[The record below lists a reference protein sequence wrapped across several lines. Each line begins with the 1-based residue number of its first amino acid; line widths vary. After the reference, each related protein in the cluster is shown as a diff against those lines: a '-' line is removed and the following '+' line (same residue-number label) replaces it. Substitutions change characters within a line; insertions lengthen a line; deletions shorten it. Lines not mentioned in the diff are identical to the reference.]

1 MNFKRNRKTKIVAT
15 LGPASS
21 TPEMVRAL
29 FETGADVF
37 RMNFS
42 HGTHEDHKKRLDIIR
57 ALEKE
62 VDRPIGVFADL
73 QGPKLRLGTFKD
85 GFVDIEKGMRI
96 TLDSDPAPG
105 NAQRVYLPHPEILEV
120 LVEGADVLLDDGKVH
135 LHVVKKGKDFVETE
149 VIAGK
154 RLSDRKGVN
163 LPNVLLKVSVLTDK
177 DRRDLE
183 AAIAMGVE
191 WIALSFVQT
200 PQDVAEARKLIDG
213 RAKVMVKLEKP
224 SAIEFLQPIIDLAD
238 AVMLARGDLGVEIPA
253 EKVPSVQKRV
263 VRYCRQAGKPVIIA
277 TQMLESMI
285 SSPRPTRAEA
295 SDVATAIYDGA
306 DAVMLSAETA
316 SGEYPLEAVSI
327 MDRIAADV
335 EADDLY
341 RKIINA
347 EHPDPDGSPSD
358 AITSAASSVATT
370 IGAAAIVNYTTSGS
384 TALRTARERP
394 TVPIMCLTPSL
405 DVARRMQLS
414 YGVYPVE
421 TEDVDNFGD
430 MVKKAVRTALEQT
443 IAAKGQRVVITA
455 GVPFGTPGATNI
467 LRIAWVE

>member
-1 MNFKRNRKTKIVAT
+1 M
-15 LGPASS
+15 L
-21 TPEMVRAL
+21 RAL
-29 FETGADVF
+29 FETGGVIF

-62 VDRPIGVFADL
+62 TDRPIGVFADL
-73 QGPKLRLGTFKD
+73 QGPKLRLGTFRD
-85 GFVDIEKGMRI
+85 GFIDIEKGMRL
-96 TLDSDPAPG
+96 TLDSDPTPG
-105 NAQRVYLPHPEILEV
+105 TQQRVYLPHPEILEV

-335 EADDLY
+335 ETDDLY
-341 RKIINA
+341 RKIIDA
-347 EHPDPDGSPSD
+347 EHPDPDSTPSD

-370 IGAAAIVNYTTSGS
+370 IGAAAIVTYTTSGS

-394 TVPIMCLTPSL
+394 PVPIMCLTPSL
-405 DVARRMQLS
+405 SVARRMQLS

-430 MVKKAVRTALEQT
+430 MVKKAVRVAQEQS

>member
-1 MNFKRNRKTKIVAT
+1 MSFKRNRKTKIVAT

-29 FETGADVF
+29 FETGADIF

-62 VDRPIGVFADL
+62 TDRPIGVFADL
-73 QGPKLRLGTFKD
+73 QGPKLRLGTFRD
-85 GFVDIEKGMRI
+85 GFIDIEKGMRL
-96 TLDSDPAPG
+96 TLDSDPTPG

-335 EADDLY
+335 ETDDLY
-341 RKIINA
+341 RKIIDA
-347 EHPDPDGSPSD
+347 EHPDPDSTPSD

-405 DVARRMQLS
+405 SVARRMQLS

-430 MVKKAVRTALEQT
+430 MVKKAVRVALEQS

-467 LRIAWVE
+467 LRIAWVD